1 MSRLVV
7 DASVAVKWFLPEA
20 QSEAARALLRPGHDL
35 IAPELIYAE
44 LGSALLKRVR
54 KGEIGEGVSDTIFTL
69 ARELRMDIHPI
80 SPLLEATLRLCMAH
94 KQTFYDSLYL
104 ALALAQDARLV
115 TADRPF
121 FDAIRASSLS
131 PHVLWVEEEIE

>member
-7 DASVAVKWFLPEA
+7 DASVAVKWFLPEE

-54 KGEIGEGVSDTIFTL
+54 KGEIGEGVSDKIFTL

-80 SPLLEATLRLCMAH
+80 SPLLEATLRLCTAH

-121 FDAIRASSLS
+121 FDAIRASSLG
-131 PHVLWVEEEIE
+131 PHVLWVEEKIE

>member
-1 MSRLVV
+1 LSRLVV

-20 QSEAARALLRPGHDL
+20 HSEAARALLGAGHEL

-54 KGEIGEGVSDTIFTL
+54 KGEIEEAVAAEIFSL
-69 ARELRMDIHPI
+69 ARGLRMDIHPME
-80 SPLLEATLRLCMAH
+80 PLLEATLRISATH
-94 KQTFYDSLYL
+94 RQTFYDSLYL
-104 ALALAQDARLV
+104 ALALGRDARLI

-121 FDAIRASSLS
+121 YDAIRASNLA
-131 PHVLWVEEEIE
+131 PQMVWVEEEAR

>member
-1 MSRLVV
+1 MSRLVI
-7 DASVAVKWFLPEA
+7 DASVAVKWFLPEE

-54 KGEIGEGVSDTIFTL
+54 KGEIGEDVAARIFTL
-69 ARELRMDIHPI
+69 ARELSMDIHPI
-80 SPLLEATLRLCMAH
+80 SPLLEATLRICAGH

-115 TADRPF
+115 TADRRF
-121 FDAIRASSLS
+121 FDAIRASSFG
-131 PHVLWVEEEIE
+131 PDVIWVEEEIA